1 MNIKHLSLLVIFT
14 IFSVL
19 ALAQENDQDTVK
31 NWNMGGT
38 GSLTFSQVSF
48 QNWAAGG
55 ENSYSLNGFVNMHA
69 NYKKDRLSWENSLD
83 MGYGIVRQ
91 SGRGV
96 RKSDDKLEVMSKYG
110 YKTSSNWYYSG
121 SFNFKTQFDKG
132 YKYNEEEGTKQ
143 QIADFMAPAYTL
155 LSIGMDYKPSDA
167 FSLMISPVTGKTTFV
182 FDDSLSR
189 RGAFGVKEGKNIRN
203 EFGGFF
209 KISYN
214 QDIWENVT
222 LNTKLDLF
230 SNYLKEPQNVDVNW
244 EVLIS
249 MKVNEYLSA
258 NFNTALI
265 YDDDINY
272 VNEQGEVMGPRI
284 QFKEVFGAGLSY
296 KF

>member
-19 ALAQENDQDTVK
+19 ARAQENDQDTVK

-110 YKTSSNWYYSG
+110 YKT
-121 SFNFKTQFDKG
+121 
-132 YKYNEEEGTKQ
+132 
-143 QIADFMAPAYTL
+143 A
-155 LSIGMDYKPSDA
+155 
-167 FSLMISPVTGKTTFV
+167 
-182 FDDSLSR
+182 
-189 RGAFGVKEGKNIRN
+189 
-203 EFGGFF
+203 FF
-209 KISYN
+209 KN
-214 QDIWENVT
+214 A
-222 LNTKLDLF
+222 
-230 SNYLKEPQNVDVNW
+230 QN
-244 EVLIS
+244 
-249 MKVNEYLSA
+249 
-258 NFNTALI
+258 
-265 YDDDINY
+265 
-272 VNEQGEVMGPRI
+272 
-284 QFKEVFGAGLSY
+284 
-296 KF
+296 